1 MMLAA
6 FGGFAVFRKE
16 ACLKVWGSQDPRG
29 MLSRLWLAEFEDSV
43 SAAGDARERAM
54 LSARVRIWRE
64 KAQGSREDNTG
75 FEIEDSTTA

>member
-6 FGGFAVFRKE
+6 FGGFAVFRRE

-43 SAAGDARERAM
+43 SVAGDARERAM
-54 LSARVRIWRE
+54 LLVSGFGRE